1 VKFIDAHGGR
11 LGAFRATGGQAPHRV
26 SRRGPRVKRDM
37 DLIRQ
42 IALTLED
49 APTGYVLDGIS
60 VEGYTDEEVGYHQ
73 YLMLEAGLGRGADT
87 TVLGSTSPT
96 ALLTGLT
103 WEGHEFAEAARADT
117 LWAKAKR
124 FIIDKGGPMTL
135 AILQA
140 VLKKLAAGSASSWT
154 KPQAR
159 RECTRAERPSLCQR
173 DAVKSDDIELAAG
186 TSIAVDLEL
195 VLSESEQLRIDVYVG
210 PVRLADVDPLEAP
223 FGHGLAIHENAC

>member
-103 WEGHEFAEAARADT
+103 LGGTSSPKPRAQTRCGRRRSGSSSTRAAR
-117 LWAKAKR
+117 
-124 FIIDKGGPMTL
+124 
-135 AILQA
+135 
-140 VLKKLAAGSASSWT
+140 
-154 KPQAR
+154 
-159 RECTRAERPSLCQR
+159 
-173 DAVKSDDIELAAG
+173 
-186 TSIAVDLEL
+186 
-195 VLSESEQLRIDVYVG
+195 
-210 PVRLADVDPLEAP
+210 
-223 FGHGLAIHENAC
+223 